1 MSARVPAP
9 PPRGEKPSLAPE
21 EARAMVRS
29 FLSEDEER
37 IWWGLTE
44 AYDALLANLDARL
57 LAEHNLSL
65 SMLEALMHVT
75 HAETG
80 AISVSELAE
89 RVRLSPS
96 QVSRIAMDLERRG
109 LIERQ
114 RSASDSRSTEL
125 AITDSGRAQLQAAAP
140 AYLSTIRAHLFDGLT
155 ERDVKQFALIWKRI
169 EAARASGESQGRP
182 SQKED

>member
-1 MSARVPAP
+1 
-9 PPRGEKPSLAPE
+9 
-21 EARAMVRS
+21 MVRS
-29 FLSEDEER
+29 FLSEDEEQ

-44 AYDALLANLDARL
+44 IYDALLTALDARL
-57 LAEHNLSL
+57 LREHNLSL

-75 HAETG
+75 HAEAG

-89 RVRLSPS
+89 RIRLSPS

-114 RSASDSRSTEL
+114 RSTTDSRSTEL
-125 AITDSGRAQLQAAAP
+125 AITDAGRAQLQAAAP
-140 AYLSTIRAHLFDGLT
+140 AYLSTIRTHLFDGLT
-155 ERDVKQFALIWKRI
+155 ARDAKQLARIWRRI
-169 EAARASGESQGRP
+169 GTARASGQSQRRT